1 MSKPLTPQE
10 EADAKAAWEARRA
23 SGAAPYTYLPATL
36 ESGARGWYTIP
47 KPIRFVVWVYT
58 ILAIIGIISA
68 AVWAL
73 VLLIGGGIALSQ
85 M

>member
-10 EADAKAAWEARRA
+10 TADAKAAWEARRT
-23 SGAAPYTYLPATL
+23 SGAPSYTILPATL

-47 KPIRFVVWVYT
+47 KPIRFAVWVWA
-58 ILAIIGIISA
+58 ISVIIGVLGI
-68 AVWAL
+68 AVGVLVWGGAL
-73 VLLIGGGIALSQ
+73 IAALSQ